1 MGRQKFLA
9 AVGLV
14 VGLGLSAMPAQAQP
28 ARRILVAED
37 NGVNQILIKA
47 MLDHL
52 GHYSDVVADG
62 FEAVRQVQA
71 AHYDLVLMD
80 IQMPGMDGVAATRAI
95 RTLPNSVSHIPI
107 VAMTANAMVE
117 ERAAYLA
124 AGMNDHVAKPLDL
137 GRLAAVISRVS

>member
-1 MGRQKFLA
+1 VLRNWGWQVTTA
-9 AVGLV
+9 ASG
-14 VGLGLSAMPAQAQP
+14 PAAIQ
-28 ARRILVAED
+28 L
-37 NGVNQILIKA
+37 
-47 MLDHL
+47 
-52 GHYSDVVADG
+52 
-62 FEAVRQVQA
+62 FEHRPF
-71 AHYDLVLMD
+71 DLVLMD

-137 GRLAAVISRVS
+137 GRLAAVIQRVS